1 MAAVTMRICMLTW
14 GFARRKG
21 LCETD
26 ARWFFKQL
34 ILALHYCHAMVR
46 MRPGRHIRMAA

>member
-1 MAAVTMRICMLTW
+1 MAVATTRFCMLMG

-46 MRPGRHIRMAA
+46 MYPVMHMHMAA